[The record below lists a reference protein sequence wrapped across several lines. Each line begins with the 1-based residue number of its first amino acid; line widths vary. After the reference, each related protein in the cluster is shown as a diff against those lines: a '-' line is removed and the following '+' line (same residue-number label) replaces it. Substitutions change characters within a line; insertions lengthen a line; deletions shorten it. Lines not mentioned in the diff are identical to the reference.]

1 LQKVGRSLESSLKS
15 YNSAVGS
22 FDSRVLPG
30 ARKFVELGITASK
43 ELEDAEQ
50 IETAVKQV
58 DVLASDSKQDEST

>member
-1 LQKVGRSLESSLKS
+1 
-15 YNSAVGS
+15 VGS

-43 ELEDAEQ
+43 EIEDAQQ

-58 DVLASDSKQDEST
+58 DVLTSESEQD